1 MKTITIFSVVGALGF
16 LGYLAIKGSKFEDVQ
31 SGIFMHKSNFDKAPI
46 EQIQKMDSEHDIK
59 IPNYHDLKKECEESK
74 QS

>member
-1 MKTITIFSVVGALGF
+1 MKAITIFSIVVVLGF
-16 LGYLAIKGSKFEDVQ
+16 FGYLAIKGGKIEDVQ
-31 SGIFMHKSNFDKAPI
+31 SGIFMHKSNFDKAPV
-46 EQIQKMDSEHDIK
+46 EQVQKTKTEHDMK